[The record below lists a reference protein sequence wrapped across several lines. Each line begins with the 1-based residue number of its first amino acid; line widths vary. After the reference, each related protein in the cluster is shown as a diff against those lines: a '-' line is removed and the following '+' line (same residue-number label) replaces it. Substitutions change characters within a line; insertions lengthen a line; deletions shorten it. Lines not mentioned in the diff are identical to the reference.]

1 MIHTRFDTQFGAGG
15 KTIAKLADSND
26 YCHFYRL
33 TRLFSYEIREQ
44 KKKHKRIKCIEA
56 SKFKQNVTHSMCMC
70 EREKKSL
77 NKTYIESK
85 THIKNQMKNNTR
97 NIQLQNKTNK
107 KTQASIASYETW
119 CW

>member
-1 MIHTRFDTQFGAGG
+1 
-15 KTIAKLADSND
+15 
-26 YCHFYRL
+26 
-33 TRLFSYEIREQ
+33 
-44 KKKHKRIKCIEA
+44 
-56 SKFKQNVTHSMCMC
+56 MCMC

-119 CW
+119 C